1 MIEKEYIV
9 TLQKNV
15 DHQAFDAEMVNVT
28 GAGAIPKRTVGI
40 AHARPASKRN
50 THYMLTDD
58 EATFLRAD
66 ARVMAVEIPP
76 EQQDDIVIGH
86 VATQTGDFTK
96 TASDSGVFINWGL
109 KRVNEATNTYTG
121 NFVEGDYNYTL
132 DGSGID
138 IVIQDSGLQ
147 IDHPEFQ
154 DASGA
159 SRVVELDWYTASGL
173 SGAMPPGHYTDY
185 DGHGTHCAGIAAG
198 KTYGWAKNSKVYA
211 VKVAGLQGSA
221 DPNSGIPISGGY
233 CFDVIKEWHKA
244 KPIDPNTGV
253 KRPTV
258 VNMSWGYGR
267 FYTSVTS
274 ITFKGLTY
282 SGAQVNTASE
292 RSNYG
297 LLNIWDS
304 INQRYTTN
312 IRIASVDADIQELI
326 DEGVHVFIAAGNR
339 SHKIDSTTG
348 DDYNNSAATNTG
360 TIFYHR
366 GSSPYGE
373 EAIMVGSTDSAIHAS
388 DIEQKASYS
397 ETGPGVDM
405 YSPGTNIMS
414 CTSTVNK
421 WGSGSQAYLNID
433 ATFKQTNIS
442 GTSMATPQAAGLSAL
457 YLQANP
463 DSTPAQTKAW
473 LLSKSKSNLLYTTN
487 LDDDYTQERS
497 LLGGANK
504 FTFNPFNSGVQL
516 KIGSTTT
523 DEVAVPTYVLSSS
536 VAAVNEGSTF
546 VITLTTTNVANG
558 TNVPYTITG
567 VSNSDIADASLT
579 GNFTVT
585 DNTASITYTVSADVT
600 SEGSETFIISLDGLS
615 ASQSVTINDTSE
627 SPGGA
632 ATYAISPAANN
643 VDEGNALVFN
653 ITTANVVDA
662 TTLYWTV
669 TNAGDFGTSSGNFT
683 ITSDAGSVSVT
694 PSLDTTTE
702 GSETFTMQIR
712 TSSISGTIVA
722 TSSNVTINDTSTA
735 GAPSYSLGASSTA
748 LQEGEKTT
756 VTLTTTNVVDAT
768 NLAYTISGVVSD
780 DLNIG
785 PRASSAI
792 TNTVGYGSNF
802 FTNEIRTSGVRLVS
816 AGTIGGQAAVP
827 DEFVNKVARM
837 FQLFTDVT
845 GSGINTN
852 KQNLVIETLLG
863 NTTSYHAPYPT
874 IQRIARGAGGDY
886 TVNFLTD
893 AGQQYWGLSPLFD
906 ATVANDMVWYLNSS
920 GTPGT
925 GDEDAQEVIEH
936 VFHTLHMHGLDA
948 ATLKM
953 YPTISADWATSDL
966 HAAMKEAADASM
978 WDPSGYSPN
987 WETDAGEFELGVKE
1001 YLYLLNFCMFDY
1013 SDLWSGGSL
1022 APEWNNLMRTPA
1034 GIQSNNPLG
1043 YALFNTHIGDVIS
1056 KPSLTTIRNI
1066 FQDGDTGNPSLAGSS
1081 GYVVDSAI
1089 PLTGNFTVTS
1099 NSATLEINTSKDG
1112 TTDGDKTL
1120 AIALDNGEAS
1130 QNISITD
1137 SSQTVGPTYY
1147 AYPSALAID
1156 EGSALTIN
1164 VVTTGVADG
1173 SLYWTVT
1180 NAGDFSTSS
1189 GTFALTSDT
1198 GAFSVTPTA
1207 DTTTEGSETFTVE
1220 IRTGSDAGAVVFT
1233 TPPITINDTSVTP
1246 SFNPDWT
1253 ITVTNSGFD
1262 YLLSGTDANGNVT
1275 GAYPALTFNNGD
1287 QVQFN
1292 VDSGTASSHPFY
1304 IKTAT
1309 GSGTGSQASGA
1320 EGNGTTQIN
1329 WTIGS
1334 TGTFHYQCSLH
1345 GSMNAAI
1352 TVS

>member
-442 GTSMATPQAAGLSAL
+442 GTSMATPQ
-457 YLQANP
+457 
-463 DSTPAQTKAW
+463 
-473 LLSKSKSNLLYTTN
+473 
-487 LDDDYTQERS
+487 
-497 LLGGANK
+497 
-504 FTFNPFNSGVQL
+504 
-516 KIGSTTT
+516 
-523 DEVAVPTYVLSSS
+523 
-536 VAAVNEGSTF
+536 
-546 VITLTTTNVANG
+546 
-558 TNVPYTITG
+558 
-567 VSNSDIADASLT
+567 
-579 GNFTVT
+579 
-585 DNTASITYTVSADVT
+585 
-600 SEGSETFIISLDGLS
+600 
-615 ASQSVTINDTSE
+615 
-627 SPGGA
+627 
-632 ATYAISPAANN
+632 
-643 VDEGNALVFN
+643 
-653 ITTANVVDA
+653 
-662 TTLYWTV
+662 
-669 TNAGDFGTSSGNFT
+669 
-683 ITSDAGSVSVT
+683 
-694 PSLDTTTE
+694 
-702 GSETFTMQIR
+702 
-712 TSSISGTIVA
+712 
-722 TSSNVTINDTSTA
+722 
-735 GAPSYSLGASSTA
+735 
-748 LQEGEKTT
+748 
-756 VTLTTTNVVDAT
+756 
-768 NLAYTISGVVSD
+768 
-780 DLNIG
+780 
-785 PRASSAI
+785 
-792 TNTVGYGSNF
+792 
-802 FTNEIRTSGVRLVS
+802 
-816 AGTIGGQAAVP
+816 
-827 DEFVNKVARM
+827 
-837 FQLFTDVT
+837 
-845 GSGINTN
+845 
-852 KQNLVIETLLG
+852 
-863 NTTSYHAPYPT
+863 
-874 IQRIARGAGGDY
+874 RG
-886 TVNFLTD
+886 
-893 AGQQYWGLSPLFD
+893 
-906 ATVANDMVWYLNSS
+906 
-920 GTPGT
+920 
-925 GDEDAQEVIEH
+925 
-936 VFHTLHMHGLDA
+936 
-948 ATLKM
+948 K
-953 YPTISADWATSDL
+953 
-966 HAAMKEAADASM
+966 
-978 WDPSGYSPN
+978 
-987 WETDAGEFELGVKE
+987 
-1001 YLYLLNFCMFDY
+1001 
-1013 SDLWSGGSL
+1013 
-1022 APEWNNLMRTPA
+1022 R
-1034 GIQSNNPLG
+1034 
-1043 YALFNTHIGDVIS
+1043 
-1056 KPSLTTIRNI
+1056 
-1066 FQDGDTGNPSLAGSS
+1066 
-1081 GYVVDSAI
+1081 
-1089 PLTGNFTVTS
+1089 
-1099 NSATLEINTSKDG
+1099 
-1112 TTDGDKTL
+1112 
-1120 AIALDNGEAS
+1120 
-1130 QNISITD
+1130 
-1137 SSQTVGPTYY
+1137 
-1147 AYPSALAID
+1147 
-1156 EGSALTIN
+1156 
-1164 VVTTGVADG
+1164 
-1173 SLYWTVT
+1173 
-1180 NAGDFSTSS
+1180 
-1189 GTFALTSDT
+1189 
-1198 GAFSVTPTA
+1198 
-1207 DTTTEGSETFTVE
+1207 
-1220 IRTGSDAGAVVFT
+1220 
-1233 TPPITINDTSVTP
+1233 
-1246 SFNPDWT
+1246 
-1253 ITVTNSGFD
+1253 
-1262 YLLSGTDANGNVT
+1262 LSGKR
-1275 GAYPALTFNNGD
+1275 L
-1287 QVQFN
+1287 
-1292 VDSGTASSHPFY
+1292 
-1304 IKTAT
+1304 
-1309 GSGTGSQASGA
+1309 
-1320 EGNGTTQIN
+1320 
-1329 WTIGS
+1329 
-1334 TGTFHYQCSLH
+1334 L
-1345 GSMNAAI
+1345 
-1352 TVS
+1352 